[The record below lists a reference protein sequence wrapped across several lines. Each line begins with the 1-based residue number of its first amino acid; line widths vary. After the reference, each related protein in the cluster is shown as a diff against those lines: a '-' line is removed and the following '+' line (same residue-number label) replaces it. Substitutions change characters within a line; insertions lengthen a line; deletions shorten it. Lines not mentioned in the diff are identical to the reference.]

1 MALGEAE
8 LLRIGEYVKGNLKGW
23 VLEVLPPISGA
34 VDPVSHT
41 MLMERVVRVE
51 EELKAQR
58 ELMQVRFDAADQ
70 RFESLQAT
78 MDQRFAAVDQRF
90 VAVDQR
96 FESLQTMMDQ
106 RFVAVD
112 QRFAAVDQRF
122 EDLLRFLDR
131 RFTAVDKRF
140 GVLQWSIGILAALVG
155 TVLAFVIAL

>member
-8 LLRIGEYVKGNLKGW
+8 LLRIGEYVKGNLKDW
-23 VLEVLPPISGA
+23 VQEVLPPIA
-34 VDPVSHT
+34 QAADPVSHT

-70 RFESLQAT
+70 RF
-78 MDQRFAAVDQRF
+78 

-96 FESLQTMMDQ
+96 FESLQTTMDQRFESLQTLMEQ

-112 QRFAAVDQRF
+112 RRFVAVDQRF
-122 EDLLRFLDR
+122 EDLLGFLDR

-140 GVLQWSIGILAALVG
+140 AVLQWGIGILAALVG